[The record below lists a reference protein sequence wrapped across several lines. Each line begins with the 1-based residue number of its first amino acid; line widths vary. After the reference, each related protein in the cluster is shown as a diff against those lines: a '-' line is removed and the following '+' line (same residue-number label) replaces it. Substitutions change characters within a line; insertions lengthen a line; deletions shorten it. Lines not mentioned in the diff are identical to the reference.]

1 MGKLGHSGRI
11 RKIAEKSGVKYFR
24 LAKPGLFRLGSRSLG
39 LTTHSEWRT
48 WARSEERPWDIPRAP
63 ESVYS
68 VYKDHGWNGYPDWR
82 GKRKTPRG
90 NWMSFKEAREFPGS
104 LGLAGHKEWK
114 AWTSSGNRPPE
125 IPTNPDIVYKNKGWA
140 GIRDWLGTD

>member
-1 MGKLGHSGRI
+1 M
-11 RKIAEKSGVKYFR
+11 KYFR
-24 LAKPGLFRLGSRSLG
+24 LAQPGLFRLGSRSLG

-68 VYKDHGWNGYPDWR
+68 VYKDHGWNGYPDWL
-82 GKRKTPRG
+82 GTGKTPRG
-90 NWMSFKEAREFPGS
+90 NLMSFKEAREFPRS
-104 LGLAGHKEWK
+104 LGLAGQKEWK
-114 AWTSSGNRPPE
+114 VWTSSGNRPPE
-125 IPTNPDIVYKNKGWA
+125 IPTNPNIVYKHKGWA